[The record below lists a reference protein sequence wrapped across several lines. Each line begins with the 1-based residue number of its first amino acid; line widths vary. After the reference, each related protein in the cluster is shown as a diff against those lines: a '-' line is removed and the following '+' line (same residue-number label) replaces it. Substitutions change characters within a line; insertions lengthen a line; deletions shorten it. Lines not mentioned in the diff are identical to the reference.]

1 MASRY
6 VPPHLRS
13 KQQNSQ
19 QQHSSPSPQAKTK
32 ERNPSDG
39 YTADE
44 IANQFGC
51 APDTKVGTLNAAE
64 ADESKLAFV
73 LVFKDQHP
81 EWPPRIFCK
90 SNLHLLTASASP
102 TPTGGTLSQ
111 TPGAEGRGNVED
123 QLSSSAPALTPD
135 LPEMRSGPE
144 DEGKNTGEEN
154 DTAHDN
160 NYTITNTNINESSSS
175 TPHLPTHLI
184 PLFTQD
190 SLSAFT
196 PLKMEIFFF
205 KGWYHI
211 KSVTYLEPKSPEL
224 IKMLDGK
231 FTPAGKKRSP
241 EQWERSLGMRW
252 GVVEFVPDGEG
263 DAKGA
268 GGFGK
273 GDGEGVGKGKEEKG
287 LLGNPMVPL
296 KPMAEKE
303 AKSVREMLEE
313 IRLRDEKKGTVKGAS

>member
-6 VPPHLRS
+6 IPPHLRS
-13 KQQNSQ
+13 KQQDSQ
-19 QQHSSPSPQAKTK
+19 KQHHPSPEANAK

-39 YTADE
+39 YSADE

-102 TPTGGTLSQ
+102 TPNGGTLPETS
-111 TPGAEGRGNVED
+111 GAED
-123 QLSSSAPALTPD
+123 
-135 LPEMRSGPE
+135 
-144 DEGKNTGEEN
+144 
-154 DTAHDN
+154 
-160 NYTITNTNINESSSS
+160 
-175 TPHLPTHLI
+175 LPTHPI

-190 SLSAFT
+190 SLTTST
-196 PLKMEIFFF
+196 PGKWKIFF

-211 KSVTYLEPKSPEL
+211 QSVTYLEPKSPEL

-241 EQWERSLGMRW
+241 EAWEQSLGMRW
-252 GVVEFVPDGEG
+252 GVVEFVPLGEG
-263 DAKGA
+263 DGAKRVGA
-268 GGFGK
+268 CGK
-273 GDGEGVGKGKEEKG
+273 GDGEGDGRGEEEKG
-287 LLGNPMVPL
+287 NPIVPL
-296 KPMAEKE
+296 KPMVGKKT
-303 AKSVREMLEE
+303 KSVREMLEE
-313 IRLRDEKKGTVKGAS
+313 MRLRDEKTGTVQGVS